1 MATRATITVTD
12 EHDSFDMYQHYD
24 GYPDGEHGVVR
35 HIAMARQLAWSPP
48 RFEAA
53 DFAAAIVAVLKNRD
67 GSTYLTKD
75 ADAHTDR
82 AFHYQIEPIRDDVST
97 RVQLTIT
104 RPSWRSEDAD
114 IEVFKGS
121 IQDAVQK
128 FNAIPDTTDQPRE
141 WQVLDEVDATL
152 GRAEDEI
159 NQWFKGAADADT
171 QNTLDDIDDA
181 SRNLM
186 RLRHHLEQADSWDV
200 LKRIETILS
209 NADDANATRTLG
221 SVKVETK
228 LAIEAH
234 RRFQRDER

>member
-12 EHDSFDMYQHYD
+12 EHDSFDIYQHYD

-53 DFAAAIVAVLKNRD
+53 DFAAAIVAVFKNRG

-75 ADAHTDR
+75 ASAHTDR
-82 AFHYQIEPIRDDVST
+82 AFHYQIEQIRDDVST

-114 IEVFKGS
+114 IEMFKGS

-128 FNAIPDTTDQPRE
+128 FNATPDTTDQPRE
-141 WQVLDEVDATL
+141 WQTLDEVDATL
-152 GRAEDEI
+152 NRATEEI
-159 NQWFKGAADADT
+159 CQWFKGTPNEDT
-171 QNTLDDIDDA
+171 QNTLDDIEDA
-181 SRNLM
+181 NCNLM
-186 RLRHHLEQADSWDV
+186 RLRHHLEKADPWNV
-200 LKRIETILS
+200 LGRIETILS
-209 NADDANATRTLG
+209 NVDDTNVTRTLG
-221 SVKVETK
+221 SVKVEAK
-228 LAIEAH
+228 LAMEAH
-234 RRFQRDER
+234 RRFQRN